1 VAIQTQQIDGH
12 TVQEGSA
19 NRQLDAGN
27 QAMRLSRN
35 EFWATLDD
43 VPPPRH

>member
-1 VAIQTQQIDGH
+1 VAARTLQFDGH

-35 EFWATLDD
+35 EFWATPDD
-43 VPPPRH
+43 VRPPQ